1 MQNKTLDLKGI
12 INFSI
17 LLFIFLSACT
27 SPVNG
32 NVDQIVTIDPD
43 VDKKDDEYQWDGS
56 LVLNGHFS
64 EDVSGWEVPYGRLIH
79 SSEYF
84 YSPPGGAVAITNDT
98 GGSLG
103 YRSSFG
109 QCIDLRRF
117 LEIARAEVSEI
128 NLVIEV
134 AVKTDPNITEAILN
148 GIFVNDNRCG
158 TGHVG
163 NFERVNL
170 ESFQDYAIIKS
181 SSPVPD
187 EAKSLHIFIT
197 ALGADETARLFID
210 EVRLY
215 SSELD

>member
-1 MQNKTLDLKGI
+1 MRRHY
-12 INFSI
+12 FFVI
-17 LLFIFLSACT
+17 LLLGLLGFGTITACT
-27 SPVNG
+27 SSR
-32 NVDQIVTIDPD
+32 DL
-43 VDKKDDEYQWDGS
+43 KDEIQVEQVINTQEWDGS

-64 EDVSGWEVPYGRLIH
+64 EDVTEWEVPYGALIH
-79 SSEYF
+79 SSEVF
-84 YSPPGGAVAITNDT
+84 YSPPGGAIAITNDT

-103 YRSSFG
+103 YKSSFG

-128 NLVIEV
+128 NLVIEL

-197 ALGADETARLFID
+197 AIGADETARLFID

-215 SSELD
+215 SPELD